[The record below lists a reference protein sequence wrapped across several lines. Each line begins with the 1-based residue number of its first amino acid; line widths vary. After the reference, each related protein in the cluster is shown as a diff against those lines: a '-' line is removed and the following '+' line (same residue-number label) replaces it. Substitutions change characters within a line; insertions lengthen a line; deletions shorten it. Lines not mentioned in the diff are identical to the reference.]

1 MILNWI
7 RLKFIQAYLV
17 SYKDYKIGYKR
28 KTDSPTNKHKQKIR
42 MSEQFDKNVPIKE
55 ELSANL
61 IFGLKARPAIA
72 IILGFVGY
80 SHEVIPMM

>member
-1 MILNWI
+1 
-7 RLKFIQAYLV
+7 
-17 SYKDYKIGYKR
+17 
-28 KTDSPTNKHKQKIR
+28 